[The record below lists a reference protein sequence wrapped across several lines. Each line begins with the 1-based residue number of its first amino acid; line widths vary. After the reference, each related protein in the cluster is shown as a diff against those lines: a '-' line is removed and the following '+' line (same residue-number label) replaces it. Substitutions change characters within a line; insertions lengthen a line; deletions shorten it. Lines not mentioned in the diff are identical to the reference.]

1 MTNKNPLT
9 KDKILKLLKKDIKLK
24 LGSELI
30 ALEKSLNRFLAKDL
44 VSKLYLPPF
53 NNSAVDGYA
62 LLKSNLNNNSNILI
76 NNKRIVAGDK
86 QNIYL
91 KKNTVSRIF
100 TGAKMPLNSKT
111 VVMQENVK
119 LFNNK
124 LKINKL
130 PKYGENC
137 RLKGEDIKK
146 GQKILEKGEKIKVN
160 NINLIAAIGKKKI
173 IVNKKIK
180 IGYYTSGNELQ
191 KPTENLKGSEINN
204 SNFYSLHAL
213 LNQAYIKQKFLGN
226 LKDNKKL
233 VISSLLKNTKKFD
246 IIITTG
252 GASVG
257 EEDHLIDAVNQ
268 IGKVYFWK
276 TAIKPGR
283 PLAIGKINKTI
294 IICLPGNPVSVHLL
308 YGMLIKPLIEY
319 ICSGKLKLPKS
330 TKVKVNFSMK
340 KKNKRLEWLRVMVQK
355 NKDELIVNKFP
366 KQGSGMISS
375 IAYSDGIIEIPEK
388 VSFISKGEY
397 YSFYSYEDI
406 FD

>member
-1 MTNKNPLT
+1 MTNKSPLT
-9 KDKILKLLKKDIKLK
+9 KDKILKLLRKDIKLK

-30 ALEKSLNRFLAKDL
+30 DLEKSLNRFLAKDL

-173 IVNKKIK
+173 TVNKKIK

-233 VISSLLKNTKKFD
+233 VINSLLKNTKKFD

-319 ICSGKLKLPKS
+319 ICSGKLNLPKS

>member
-30 ALEKSLNRFLAKDL
+30 GLEKSLNRFLAKDL

-62 LLKSNLNNNSNILI
+62 LLKSNLNNSNILI

-319 ICSGKLKLPKS
+319 ICSGNLNLPKS

>member
-30 ALEKSLNRFLAKDL
+30 SLEKSLNRFLAKDL
-44 VSKLYLPPF
+44 VSKLNLPPF

-62 LLKSNLNNNSNILI
+62 LLKSDLNINSNLLI
-76 NNKRIVAGDK
+76 NKKRITAGNK

-124 LKINKL
+124 LRINKL

-146 GQKILEKGEKIKVN
+146 GQKILVKGEKVKIN

-191 KPTENLKGSEINN
+191 KPTENLQGSEINN
-204 SNFYSLHAL
+204 SNLYSLHAL
-213 LNQAYIKQKFLGN
+213 LNQPYIKQRFLGN
-226 LKDNKKL
+226 LKDNKKF
-233 VISSLLKNTKKFD
+233 VINSLLKNTKKFD

-257 EEDHLIDAVNQ
+257 EEDHLIDAVNH

-283 PLAIGKINKTI
+283 PLAIGEINKTI

-319 ICSGKLKLPKS
+319 ICSGKLNLPKS

-340 KKNKRLEWLRVMVQK
+340 KKNKRLEWLRVMVKK
-355 NKDELIVNKFP
+355 NKDGLFVKKFP

-375 IAYSDGIIEIPEK
+375 IAYADGIIEIPEK

-406 FD
+406 FK

>member
-9 KDKILKLLKKDIKLK
+9 KDKILKLLRKDIKLK
-24 LGSELI
+24 LGTELI
-30 ALEKSLNRFLAKDL
+30 SLEKSLNRFLAKDL

-53 NNSAVDGYA
+53 NNSAVDGYT

-233 VISSLLKNTKKFD
+233 VINSLLKNAKKFD

-319 ICSGKLKLPKS
+319 ICSGKLNLPKS

>member
-9 KDKILKLLKKDIKLK
+9 KDKILKLLRKDIKLK
-24 LGSELI
+24 LGTELI
-30 ALEKSLNRFLAKDL
+30 NLEKSLNRFLAKDL

-91 KKNTVSRIF
+91 KKNIVSRIF

-146 GQKILEKGEKIKVN
+146 GQKILKKGEKIKVK

-233 VISSLLKNTKKFD
+233 VINSLLKNTKKFD

-319 ICSGKLKLPKS
+319 ICSGKFNLPKS
-330 TKVKVNFSMK
+330 TKVKVNFFMK

>member
-1 MTNKNPLT
+1 MTNKNPIT
-9 KDKILKLLKKDIKLK
+9 KDKILKLLRKDIKLK
-24 LGSELI
+24 LGTELI
-30 ALEKSLNRFLAKDL
+30 GLEKSLNRFLAKDL

-76 NNKRIVAGDK
+76 NNKRIVAGDI

-119 LFNNK
+119 LFK
-124 LKINKL
+124 DTLKINKL

-319 ICSGKLKLPKS
+319 ICSGKLNLPKS

-355 NKDELIVNKFP
+355 NKNELIVNKFP

>member
-9 KDKILKLLKKDIKLK
+9 KDKILKLLRKGIKLK
-24 LGSELI
+24 LGTELI

-76 NNKRIVAGDK
+76 NNKRIVAGDI

-319 ICSGKLKLPKS
+319 ICSGKLNLPKS

-397 YSFYSYEDI
+397 YPFYFYKDI

>member
-91 KKNTVSRIF
+91 KNNTVSRIF

-124 LKINKL
+124 LKVNKL

-191 KPTENLKGSEINN
+191 KPTENLQGSRINN

-213 LNQAYIKQKFLGN
+213 LNQSYIKQKYLGN

-233 VISSLLKNTKKFD
+233 VISGLLKNTKKFD

-257 EEDHLIDAVNQ
+257 EEDYLIDAINQ

-319 ICSGKLKLPKS
+319 ICSGKLNLPKS

-340 KKNKRLEWLRVMVQK
+340 KKNKRLEWLRVMVKK
-355 NKDELIVNKFP
+355 NKDGLFVKKFP

-375 IAYSDGIIEIPEK
+375 IAYADGIIEIPEK

-406 FD
+406 FK

>member
-30 ALEKSLNRFLAKDL
+30 DLEKSLNRFLAKDL

-62 LLKSNLNNNSNILI
+62 LLKSDLNSNSDILI
-76 NNKRIVAGDK
+76 NNRRIVAGDK

-119 LFNNK
+119 LFKNK

-319 ICSGKLKLPKS
+319 ICSGKLNLPKS

-355 NKDELIVNKFP
+355 NKDEVIVNKFP

>member
-9 KDKILKLLKKDIKLK
+9 KDKILKLLRKDIKLK
-24 LGSELI
+24 LGTELI
-30 ALEKSLNRFLAKDL
+30 NLEKSLNRFLAKDL

-191 KPTENLKGSEINN
+191 KPTENLQGSEINN

-226 LKDNKKL
+226 LKDNKKN

-257 EEDHLIDAVNQ
+257 EEDHLIDSVNQ

-319 ICSGKLKLPKS
+319 ICSGKLNLPKS

-397 YSFYSYEDI
+397 YSFYSYENI

>member
-1 MTNKNPLT
+1 
-9 KDKILKLLKKDIKLK
+9 
-24 LGSELI
+24 
-30 ALEKSLNRFLAKDL
+30 L
-44 VSKLYLPPF
+44 VSKLFLPPF
-53 NNSAVDGYA
+53 INSAVDGFA
-62 LLKSNLNNNSNILI
+62 LLKSILNNNSNILI

-130 PKYGENC
+130 PKYGENFL
-137 RLKGEDIKK
+137 LKGEDIKK
-146 GQKILEKGEKIKVN
+146 VQKILEKGEKIKVN

-233 VISSLLKNTKKFD
+233 VISRLLKNTKKFD
-246 IIITTG
+246 IIITTR

-257 EEDHLIDAVNQ
+257 EEDPLIDALYK
-268 IGKVYFWK
+268 GAKVYFWFA
-276 TAIKPGR
+276 AIP
-283 PLAIGKINKTI
+283 
-294 IICLPGNPVSVHLL
+294 
-308 YGMLIKPLIEY
+308 
-319 ICSGKLKLPKS
+319 
-330 TKVKVNFSMK
+330 
-340 KKNKRLEWLRVMVQK
+340 
-355 NKDELIVNKFP
+355 
-366 KQGSGMISS
+366 
-375 IAYSDGIIEIPEK
+375 
-388 VSFISKGEY
+388 
-397 YSFYSYEDI
+397 
-406 FD
+406 

>member
-9 KDKILKLLKKDIKLK
+9 KDKILKLLRKDIKLK
-24 LGSELI
+24 LGTELI
-30 ALEKSLNRFLAKDL
+30 NLEKSLNRFLAKDL

-191 KPTENLKGSEINN
+191 KPTENLQGSEINN

-233 VISSLLKNTKKFD
+233 VINGLLKNTKKFD

-319 ICSGKLKLPKS
+319 ICSGKLNLPKS

-340 KKNKRLEWLRVMVQK
+340 KKNKRLEWLRVMVHK
-355 NKDELIVNKFP
+355 NKDELVVNKFP